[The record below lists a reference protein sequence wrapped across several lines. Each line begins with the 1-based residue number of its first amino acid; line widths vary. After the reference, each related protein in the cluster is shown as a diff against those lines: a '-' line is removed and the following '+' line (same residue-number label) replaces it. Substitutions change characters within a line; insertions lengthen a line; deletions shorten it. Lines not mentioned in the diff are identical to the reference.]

1 MPLPHSLG
9 VGAVR
14 PSSLRR
20 VDIFARAKLPSRYGD
35 FEIVSFTREDGGTL
49 DDVAIVRGDVAGGEG
64 TPTRVHSECLT
75 GDVFGSKR
83 CDCREQLELALQR
96 FASAKVA
103 VIIYMRQE
111 GRGIGIAHK
120 VRAYALQEQGLD
132 TVEANLHVG
141 FDSDLRD
148 YASAAAMLRALG
160 VVSVAL
166 HTNNLKKIDGLRE
179 HGMPVVERISIQS
192 DPSEHNERYLATKR
206 EKCGHLL

>member
-9 VGAVR
+9 AAR
-14 PSSLRR
+14 PSPQSR
-20 VDIFARAKLPSRYGD
+20 VSIFARAKLPSRYGD
-35 FEIVSFTREDGGTL
+35 FEIVSFTREDGSTL
-49 DDVAIVRGDVAGGEG
+49 DDVAIVRGDVSGREG
-64 TPTRVHSECLT
+64 VPTRVHSECLT
-75 GDVFGSKR
+75 GDVFGSMR

-96 FASAKVA
+96 FASAPVA

-132 TVEANLHVG
+132 TVEANLHLG

-160 VVSVAL
+160 IVSVAL
-166 HTNNLKKIDGLRE
+166 HTNNLEKIDGLRE

-192 DPSEHNERYLATKR
+192 DPGEHNERYLATKR

>member
-9 VGAVR
+9 AAR
-14 PSSLRR
+14 PRPLRR
-20 VDIFARAKLPSRYGD
+20 AEIFARAKLPSRYGD
-35 FEIVSFTREDGGTL
+35 FEIVSFTREDGSTL
-49 DDVAIVRGDVAGGEG
+49 DDVAIVRGDLAGGEG
-64 TPTRVHSECLT
+64 VPTRVHSECLT

-96 FASAKVA
+96 FASVEVA

-132 TVEANLHVG
+132 TVEANLHLG

-166 HTNNLKKIDGLRE
+166 HTNNLKKVDGLRE